1 VSIQRTAQEAVRA
14 VNKVAT
20 LTAADRA
27 QRLIAMLQIQRHVD
41 GLVRKL
47 KDEDQPLN
55 PVSQRTGD

>member
-1 VSIQRTAQEAVRA
+1 MSIQRTAQEAVQA

-20 LTAADRA
+20 LPAADRA

-41 GLVRKL
+41 GLVNKL
-47 KDEDQPLN
+47 KDEDRPLN